1 MKRIFLLIPLLFALL
16 AFAGCSSADDS
27 DTSASDLEKAQAIAV
42 IDPSG
47 TTLQT
52 ITDQSAI
59 KDFVAAL
66 DVDHWELIDL
76 PAGAKEVGQFGLSQK
91 KPSTSVKKSTT
102 IPSTTS
108 LSSPSTTP
116 KPSALISSASI
127 LTSLCQMTLTNISQR
142 ILRRSYSKSSVN
154 RV

>member
-16 AFAGCSSADDS
+16 AFSGCSSADDS
-27 DTSASDLEKAQAIAV
+27 DISASDLEKAQVIAV

-76 PAGAKEVGQFGLSQK
+76 PAGAKEVGQFGLSQEK
-91 KPSTSVKKSTT
+91 T
-102 IPSTTS
+102 IHFGEKEHDDTLYDVAQLT
-108 LSSPSTTP
+108 LYDTKTLRTHLLGFNFDF
-116 KPSALISSASI
+116 ALPDDAYEY
-127 LTSLCQMTLTNISQR
+127 LAA
-142 ILRRSYSKSSVN
+142 YFA
-154 RV
+154 

>member
-27 DTSASDLEKAQAIAV
+27 DISASDLEKAQAIAV
-42 IDPSG
+42 IDSNG

-76 PAGAKEVGQFGLSQK
+76 PAGAKEVGQFGLSQEK
-91 KPSTSVKKSTT
+91 T
-102 IPSTTS
+102 IHFGEKEHDDT
-108 LSSPSTTP
+108 LYDV
-116 KPSALISSASI
+116 AQ
-127 LTSLCQMTLTNISQR
+127 LTLYDTKTLRTHLLGFDFDFTLPEEAYTELAGYFAQ
-142 ILRRSYSKSSVN
+142 
-154 RV
+154 

>member
-27 DTSASDLEKAQAIAV
+27 DISASDLEKAQAIAV

-76 PAGAKEVGQFGLSQK
+76 PAGAKEVGQFGLSQEK
-91 KPSTSVKKSTT
+91 T
-102 IPSTTS
+102 IHFGEKEHDDTLYDVAQLT
-108 LSSPSTTP
+108 LYDT
-116 KPSALISSASI
+116 KALRTHLLGFNFDFA
-127 LTSLCQMTLTNISQR
+127 LPDDAYEYLAA
-142 ILRRSYSKSSVN
+142 YFA
-154 RV
+154 

>member
-27 DTSASDLEKAQAIAV
+27 DISASDLEKAQAIAV

-76 PAGAKEVGQFGLSQK
+76 PAGAKEVGQFGLSQEK
-91 KPSTSVKKSTT
+91 TIHFGEKEHDDTLYDVAQLTLYDTKSLRTH
-102 IPSTTS
+102 
-108 LSSPSTTP
+108 LLGFNFDF
-116 KPSALISSASI
+116 ALPDDAYEY
-127 LTSLCQMTLTNISQR
+127 LAA
-142 ILRRSYSKSSVN
+142 YFA
-154 RV
+154 

>member
-27 DTSASDLEKAQAIAV
+27 DISASDLEKAQAIAV

-52 ITDQSAI
+52 ITDQSTI

-76 PAGAKEVGQFGLSQK
+76 PAGAKEVGQFGLSQEK
-91 KPSTSVKKSTT
+91 T
-102 IPSTTS
+102 IHFGEQSNDGKLYDVATITLYDTPNLRINL
-108 LSSPSTTP
+108 LSFNFDFAIPD
-116 KPSALISSASI
+116 SAHEKLAEY
-127 LTSLCQMTLTNISQR
+127 LAQ
-142 ILRRSYSKSSVN
+142 
-154 RV
+154 

>member
-27 DTSASDLEKAQAIAV
+27 DISASDLEKAQAIAV

-76 PAGAKEVGQFGLSQK
+76 PARAKEVGQFGLSQEK
-91 KPSTSVKKSTT
+91 T
-102 IPSTTS
+102 IHFGEKEHDDTLYDVAQLT
-108 LSSPSTTP
+108 LYDTKTLRTHLLGFNFDF
-116 KPSALISSASI
+116 ALPDDAYEY
-127 LTSLCQMTLTNISQR
+127 LAA
-142 ILRRSYSKSSVN
+142 YFA
-154 RV
+154 

>member
-27 DTSASDLEKAQAIAV
+27 DISANDLEKAQAIAV

-76 PAGAKEVGQFGLSQK
+76 PAGAKEVGQFGLSQEK
-91 KPSTSVKKSTT
+91 T
-102 IPSTTS
+102 IHFGEKEHDDTLYDVAQLT
-108 LSSPSTTP
+108 LYDTKTLRTHLLGFNFDF
-116 KPSALISSASI
+116 ALPDDAYEY
-127 LTSLCQMTLTNISQR
+127 LAA
-142 ILRRSYSKSSVN
+142 YFA
-154 RV
+154 

>member
-16 AFAGCSSADDS
+16 AFAGCNSADDS
-27 DTSASDLEKAQAIAV
+27 DISASDLEKAQAIAV

-76 PAGAKEVGQFGLSQK
+76 PAGAKEVGQFGLSQEK
-91 KPSTSVKKSTT
+91 T
-102 IPSTTS
+102 IHFGEKEHDDTLYDVAQLT
-108 LSSPSTTP
+108 LYDTKTLRTHLLGFNFDF
-116 KPSALISSASI
+116 ALPDDAYEY
-127 LTSLCQMTLTNISQR
+127 LAA
-142 ILRRSYSKSSVN
+142 YFA
-154 RV
+154 